1 MQNIGKRPSKE
12 VLEDL
17 YRDKCMNLREIGDVY
32 GVSRQRVQQWIDT
45 YEIERIHSQINN
57 KLEKCPP
64 ISKQALISLI
74 DTGNKIT
81 TISKKTGISRTVIKR
96 LINRYQLEDRYKEMQ
111 KRINFKFEDMP
122 DKKTIEKLYF
132 DDISVRKIL
141 ETLNCSEGTFYK
153 WVDFYGIKRR
163 TIHNHSTPPKREI
176 VYKPQEWVNKFT
188 EDYYSMTL
196 EELKKKYNCCIV
208 TIYNWVDK
216 YGITRKKHKK
226 SN

>member
-111 KRINFKFEDMP
+111 KRINFKFDDMP

-132 DDISVRKIL
+132 DDISVRKIF

-176 VYKPQEWVNKFT
+176 VYKPQEWVNEFT